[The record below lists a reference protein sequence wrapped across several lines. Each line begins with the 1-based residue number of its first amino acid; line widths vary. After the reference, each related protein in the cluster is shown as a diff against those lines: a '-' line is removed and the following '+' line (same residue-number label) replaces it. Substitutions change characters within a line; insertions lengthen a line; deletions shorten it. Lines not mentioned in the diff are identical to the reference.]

1 MRQQAPDISLFVFD
15 LAPHCGTHLGGAY
28 ALELAA
34 WQAKVY
40 RLQPRNEQ
48 EDFLTSNNA
57 L

>member
-1 MRQQAPDISLFVFD
+1 MRQQAPDVSLFVFD

-48 EDFLTSNNA
+48 DFLTSNNA